1 MGDRSN
7 GAIMS
12 DLSNTI
18 KPKEKALSSSQKF
31 VVQKHDASHL
41 HYDLRIAVDG
51 VYKSW
56 AIPKGPSFSTKHK
69 RLAVQVED
77 HPLNYGTF
85 EGVIPKGEYGAGTVM
100 VWDRGTYRNLKKETS
115 MKQCLKNGRIEIFLN
130 GKILKGGFA
139 LVRFREK
146 NWLLIK
152 MKDDYASDSKNLLTS
167 NPKSVKSGKT
177 MSQIQKEKS

>member
-1 MGDRSN
+1 
-7 GAIMS
+7 MS
-12 DLSNTI
+12 DLSNYE
-18 KPKEKALSSSQKF
+18 KKRNLQQSKEPKATKRASSSKF
-31 VVQKHDASHL
+31 VIQKHDASHL
-41 HYDLRIAVDG
+41 HYDFLIAVDG

-56 AIPKGPSFSTKHK
+56 AIPKGPSISTKHK

-77 HPLNYGTF
+77 HPLSYGNF